1 MLATSLAD
9 VDSTTSTLLR
19 TVLVA
24 GGLVLLVGAGASWL
38 LISRGLRPVD
48 RLIEYVTQFMTLEPG
63 DVLATGTPAG
73 VGAFRKPPVWLK
85 PGDRVRIEIE
95 RIGALEHG
103 IG

>member
-1 MLATSLAD
+1 MLENLSG
-9 VDSTTSTLLR
+9 TTRAPSDM
-19 TVLVA
+19 
-24 GGLVLLVGAGASWL
+24 
-38 LISRGLRPVD
+38 IFPVD

-73 VGAFRKPPVWLK
+73 VGAFRKPPVWLQ